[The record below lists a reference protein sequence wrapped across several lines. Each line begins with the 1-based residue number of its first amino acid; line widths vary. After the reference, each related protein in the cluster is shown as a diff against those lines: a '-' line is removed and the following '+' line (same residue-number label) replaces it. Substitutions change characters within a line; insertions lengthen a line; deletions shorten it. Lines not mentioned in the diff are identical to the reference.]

1 MLPKISSFAAA
12 AILIADVIASPISR
26 DTVFGIVEREIPN
39 THRLHERHT
48 SPLVHKWTKKEKVP
62 RAVKLPMRIGLK
74 QVNLTAGEKR
84 LLEM

>member
-12 AILIADVIASPISR
+12 AILIVDVIAGPISR
-26 DTVFGIVEREIPN
+26 DTVLGIVERELPN
-39 THRLHERHT
+39 THRLHERHS
-48 SPLVHKWTKKEKVP
+48 SPVVHKWTKKEKVP

-74 QVNLTAGEKR
+74 QINSAAGEKR

>member
-1 MLPKISSFAAA
+1 MLPKITSFATA
-12 AILIADVIASPISR
+12 AIFLVEVIAGPLSR
-26 DTVFGIVEREIPN
+26 DTVLDIVERELPT

-48 SPLVHKWTKKEKVP
+48 FPLVHKWTRKEKIP

-74 QVNLTAGEKR
+74 QVNLPAGEKR

>member
-1 MLPKISSFAAA
+1 MLLKVSSFAAA
-12 AILIADVIASPISR
+12 AIFIVDAIAGPITR
-26 DTVFGIVEREIPN
+26 DTALGIDARELPS
-39 THRLHERHT
+39 THRLHERHS
-48 SPLVHKWTKKEKVP
+48 SPVVHKWTKKEKVP